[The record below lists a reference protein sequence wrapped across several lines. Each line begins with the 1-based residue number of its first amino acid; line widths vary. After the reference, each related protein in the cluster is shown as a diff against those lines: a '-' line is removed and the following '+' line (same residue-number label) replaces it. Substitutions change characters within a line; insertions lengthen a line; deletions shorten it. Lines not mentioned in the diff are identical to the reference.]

1 MADTRSPEFL
11 AVPMVA
17 IAVVYGGSLYW
28 ALSADSG
35 LAWTVFILVNIAVVA
50 LAIAVARRRRTPTT
64 LPPAAPDVPADGV
77 YRQLVIVDA
86 GGAAPALREQLMRS
100 AAGRPAAAFV
110 VAPALA
116 SRLDWVT
123 GDQASYDRA
132 TAELEA
138 TVAAL
143 EAAGIEAQGHIGA
156 RDPLQAAAD
165 GLREFPAE
173 AIVVVTS
180 ASNEAS
186 WLEEGLIAR
195 LHEQA
200 PVPVT
205 HVIVD
210 EPA

>member
-1 MADTRSPEFL
+1 MAGKRSPEFL

-28 ALSADSG
+28 ALTADSG
-35 LAWTVFILVNIAVVA
+35 LAWTVFILVNVAVVGLA
-50 LAIAVARRRRTPTT
+50 LAVVQRRRTPAS
-64 LPPAAPDVPADGV
+64 LPQAPDVPADGV
-77 YRQLVIVDA
+77 YRPLVIVDA
-86 GGAAPALREQLMRS
+86 GGAAPALREQLTRS
-100 AAGRPAAAFV
+100 AAGRSAAAFV

-123 GDQASYDRA
+123 GDQAAYDRA
-132 TAELEA
+132 MAELDA

-156 RDPLQAAAD
+156 QDPLQAAAD

-180 ASNEAS
+180 TSDEAS
-186 WLEEGLIAR
+186 WLEEGLIAK
-195 LHEQA
+195 LQEQA

>member
-1 MADTRSPEFL
+1 MAGKRSPEFL
-11 AVPMVA
+11 AIPMVA
-17 IAVVYGGSLYW
+17 IAVVYGGTAYW
-28 ALSADSG
+28 AFSADTG
-35 LAWTVFILVNIAVVA
+35 LAWTVFILVNVAVIA
-50 LAIAVARRRRTPTT
+50 LALAVARRRQAPTS
-64 LPPAAPDVPADGV
+64 LPQAAPDVPDDGV
-77 YRQLVIVDA
+77 YRPLVIVDA
-86 GGAAPALREQLMRS
+86 GGSAPALREQLVRS

-123 GDQASYDRA
+123 GDQGAYDRA
-132 TAELEA
+132 TTELEA

-173 AIVVVTS
+173 AIVIVSS
-180 ASNEAS
+180 AGNEAS
-186 WLEEGLIAR
+186 WLEEGLIEK
-195 LHEQA
+195 LQEQA

-210 EPA
+210 QPA

>member
-1 MADTRSPEFL
+1 MAGKRSPEFL

-28 ALSADSG
+28 ALTADTG
-35 LAWTVFILVNIAVVA
+35 LAWTVFILVNIAVVVLA
-50 LAIAVARRRRTPTT
+50 LTVAQRRRTPTS
-64 LPPAAPDVPADGV
+64 LPRAAPDVPDDGV
-77 YRQLVIVDA
+77 YRPLVIVDA
-86 GGAAPALREQLMRS
+86 GGAAPAVREQLVRS
-100 AAGRPAAAFV
+100 AAGRSAAAFV
-110 VAPALA
+110 VAPAVA

-123 GDQASYDRA
+123 GDQAAYDRA
-132 TAELEA
+132 MAELDA

-156 RDPLQAAAD
+156 QDPLQAAAD

-180 ASNEAS
+180 AGNEAS
-186 WLEEGLIAR
+186 WLEEGLIAK
-195 LHEQA
+195 LQEQA